1 MAKNCSKDV
10 NLVIE
15 YMDDVFTNGNASEQL
30 ALKKKFS
37 LEYLEHGNDVMGQV
51 FSCVFVD
58 NPTNSWL

>member
-10 NLVIE
+10 NLVID

-30 ALKKKFS
+30 ALKKKFG

-51 FSCVFVD
+51 LCK
-58 NPTNSWL
+58 WLMIDLD

>member
-10 NLVIE
+10 NLVID

-30 ALKKKFS
+30 ALKKKFG

-51 FSCVFVD
+51 LYKVAND
-58 NPTNSWL
+58 